1 MGKQNMRKAVTAAA
15 VLAVA
20 LIGAG
25 RPAFADPLL
34 DFDFTFTGS
43 GGYPGTVSGEI
54 EGLTNNATS
63 RATAV
68 FITSATISS
77 PISSTYN
84 TVQNAGSFNSFTVTN
99 GVITAVTFYADNAST
114 YSLVLGTAEGETKDE
129 FVNLSIARVTENPDG
144 LSGITFTPVAPS
156 AVPEPGALA
165 LFAPALLGI
174 ALFRRRKRA

>member
-1 MGKQNMRKAVTAAA
+1 MRTAVAAA
-15 VLAVA
+15 AIFA
-20 LIGAG
+20 ATLIGAG

-43 GGYPGTVSGEI
+43 SNYPGTVSGEI

-68 FITSATISS
+68 FVTSATISS

-84 TVQNAGSFNSFTVTN
+84 TVHDAGSFNSFTVTN
-99 GVITAVTFYADNAST
+99 GVITAITFYANNAST
-114 YSLVLGTAEGETKDE
+114 YALVLGMAEGETKDE
-129 FVNLSIARVTENPDG
+129 FVNFSIATVTENPDG
-144 LSGITFTPVAPS
+144 LPGITFTPVAPS
-156 AVPEPGALA
+156 AVPEPGSLA

-174 ALFRRRKRA
+174 ALFRRRKRV